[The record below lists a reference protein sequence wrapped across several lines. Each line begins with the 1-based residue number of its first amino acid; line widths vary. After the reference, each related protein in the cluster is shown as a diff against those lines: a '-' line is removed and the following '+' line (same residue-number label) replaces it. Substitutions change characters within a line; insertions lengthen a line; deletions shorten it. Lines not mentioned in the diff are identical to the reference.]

1 MSSGIDVDKE
11 VITKIAAMKMKS
23 THKWQTFKMSD
34 DLKQIIF
41 DEAAEPKET
50 LQREDD
56 EIEFAALKAKLTDE
70 PRYIIYDFQFKR
82 KDERMLKK
90 LAFINWCSDCTTVK
104 KRMLYASSKGAFKKS
119 ALGGHMLEF
128 QANDMDMLD
137 YDTIA
142 NEVEKKS

>member
-11 VITKIAAMKMKS
+11 VITKITEMKMKS
-23 THKWQTFKMSD
+23 THKWRTFKLSD

-41 DEAAEPKET
+41 DEAAGPKET
-50 LQREDD
+50 LEREDD
-56 EIEFAALKAKLTDE
+56 EKEFALLKATLTDE
-70 PRYIIYDFQFKR
+70 PRYIVYDFQFRR

-90 LAFINWCSDCTTVK
+90 LAFINWCSDKTTVK
-104 KRMLYASSKGAFKKS
+104 KRMLYASSKQAFKTS
-119 ALGGHMLEF
+119 ALGHMLEF